1 MANKLVKAN
10 MQQLIEKLDDI
21 KIEIEGEVRRRTSN
35 HLPVKLKPFKG
46 REDERDFETFLK
58 EYARAGDAFDWN
70 EDQLLR
76 NLPQAL
82 TGEGLASYD
91 LLTDAEKDTWDDVK
105 ANLKEKF
112 EDPEA
117 ESFARINCKQET
129 KKMGKP

>member
-70 EDQLLR
+70 EDQLLK

-117 ESFARINCKQET
+117 ESFARY
-129 KKMGKP
+129 